1 MESEKRWAGGGR
13 DVAEA
18 KRPESC
24 VSPDFHQVCIYV
36 LFIHLTENRI
46 SCNICPKTMVI

>member
-1 MESEKRWAGGGR
+1 MESEKRWAGR
-13 DVAEA
+13 PHDEAEA
-18 KRPESC
+18 KRPENC